1 MVGKDYEEGGMI
13 KHGSMMINAVSNSTV
28 PHISLLIGASYG
40 AGHYGMCG
48 RAYDPRFLFAWPSAK
63 SAVMG
68 GAQLAG
74 VLSIVSRAAAEA
86 RGQQVDE
93 DGRRGDAGRRRG
105 SDRSRVAADGAVRD
119 ALRRRGD
126 RPARYPHRVGN
137 VFVRHRQ
144 WPDQGDV
151 ELRRLPDVMQMAIT
165 RVLVANR
172 GEIARRVFATCRTL
186 GLGTVAVY
194 TDPDANAPH
203 VAEADARVRLPK
215 TNDYLNAEAI
225 IAAARAAGADAVHPG
240 YGFLSENAEFAA
252 AVQAAGLVWIGPP
265 VDAVRAMGSKIES
278 KKMMAAAGVPVL
290 EELDPDTV
298 TADQL
303 PVLVK
308 ASSGGG
314 GRGMRVVDQLDA
326 LPSEVAAAQREAQ
339 SAFGDPTVFCE
350 RYLPTGHHVEV
361 QVMADSH
368 GTVWAVGERE
378 CSIQRRHQKI
388 IEEAPSPLVER
399 IPGMRAR
406 LFEAARLA
414 AGAIGYTGAGT
425 VEFLADDDGEFY
437 FLEMNTRLQ
446 VEHPV
451 TEETTGLDLVELQ
464 IAVADGGRLDA
475 EPPAAHGHSIEA
487 RLYAEDP
494 ARDWQPQAGQVQ
506 RIDVPAARTE
516 FSTLGARTGIRLDS
530 GIVDGS
536 VVSIHYDPM
545 LAKVISYAPTRRQ
558 AALVLADALARAQ
571 LHGLRTNRDLLVN
584 VLRHQAFL
592 DGATDTAFF
601 DTHDLAKLSAPL
613 VDDAVIRLSAIAAAL
628 ADAAGQSG
636 DGHRCS
642 ARSPAGGA
650 TWRRATRSRPMPTTT
665 ACEHRIEY
673 RFTRTGLLLPAD
685 ESIQLVSATAHEVVL
700 ADDHGVA
707 RSFAVKRYDAKV
719 SVYVDSAHGPV
730 HLVALPRFPEP
741 GSAVEKGSLV
751 APMPG
756 NVIRLGAA
764 VGDTVTA
771 GQPLIWLEAMKME
784 HTITAPADGVL
795 AELNVDTGHQVEVGA
810 VLARVDVPHD
820 PEAEGDTP

>member
-1 MVGKDYEEGGMI
+1 
-13 KHGSMMINAVSNSTV
+13 
-28 PHISLLIGASYG
+28 
-40 AGHYGMCG
+40 
-48 RAYDPRFLFAWPSAK
+48 
-63 SAVMG
+63 MG
-68 GAQLAG
+68 
-74 VLSIVSRAAAEA
+74 
-86 RGQQVDE
+86 
-93 DGRRGDAGRRRG
+93 
-105 SDRSRVAADGAVRD
+105 
-119 ALRRRGD
+119 
-126 RPARYPHRVGN
+126 
-137 VFVRHRQ
+137 
-144 WPDQGDV
+144 
-151 ELRRLPDVMQMAIT
+151 IT

-194 TDPDANAPH
+194 TDPDAAAPH
-203 VAEADARVRLPK
+203 VAEADARVRLPHV
-215 TNDYLNAEAI
+215 NDYLNAEAI
-225 IAAARAAGADAVHPG
+225 IAAARASGADAVHPG
-240 YGFLSENAEFAA
+240 YGFLSENADFAA

-298 TADQL
+298 TAAQL

-314 GRGMRVVDQLDA
+314 GRGMRVVDQLDR

-414 AGAIGYTGAGT
+414 ASAIGYSGAGT
-425 VEFLADDDGEFY
+425 VEYLADDHGEFF

-475 EPPAAHGHSIEA
+475 EPPAAHGSSIEA

-494 ARDWQPQAGQVQ
+494 AQNWQPHAGLVQ
-506 RIDVPAARTE
+506 RIDVAAARTE
-516 FSTLGARTGIRLDS
+516 FGTLGARAGIRLDS

-558 AALVLADALARAQ
+558 AALVLADALARARV
-571 LHGLRTNRDLLVN
+571 HGLRTNRDLLVN

-601 DTHDLAKLSAPL
+601 DTHGLAELSAPL
-613 VDDAVIRLSAIAAAL
+613 APSAVVRLSAIAAAL
-628 ADAAGQSG
+628 ADAAEN
-636 DGHRCS
+636 
-642 ARSPAGGA
+642 
-650 TWRRATRSRPMPTTT
+650 RATATVLGSLPSGWRNLASGYQVKTYLDD
-665 ACEHRIEY
+665 AGEEHRVEY
-673 RFTRTGLLLPAD
+673 RFSRTGLALPHDDAVH
-685 ESIQLVSATAHEVVL
+685 LVSASADEVVL
-700 ADDHGVA
+700 SDDHGVA
-707 RSFAVKRYDAKV
+707 QSFAVARHSAD
-719 SVYVDSAHGPV
+719 VYVDSAQGPV
-730 HLVALPRFPEP
+730 HLVAQPRFPEP

-784 HTITAPADGVL
+784 HTITAPSDGVL

-810 VLARVDVPHD
+810 VLARVDAPQD
-820 PEAEGDTP
+820 PEVEGENP

>member
-1 MVGKDYEEGGMI
+1 
-13 KHGSMMINAVSNSTV
+13 
-28 PHISLLIGASYG
+28 
-40 AGHYGMCG
+40 
-48 RAYDPRFLFAWPSAK
+48 
-63 SAVMG
+63 MG
-68 GAQLAG
+68 
-74 VLSIVSRAAAEA
+74 
-86 RGQQVDE
+86 
-93 DGRRGDAGRRRG
+93 
-105 SDRSRVAADGAVRD
+105 
-119 ALRRRGD
+119 
-126 RPARYPHRVGN
+126 
-137 VFVRHRQ
+137 
-144 WPDQGDV
+144 
-151 ELRRLPDVMQMAIT
+151 IT

-172 GEIARRVFATCRTL
+172 GEIARRVFATCRNL

-194 TDPDANAPH
+194 TNPDADAPH
-203 VAEADARVRLPK
+203 VAEADARVRLPQVG
-215 TNDYLNAEAI
+215 DYLNPEAI
-225 IAAARAAGADAVHPG
+225 IAAARAAGADAIHPG
-240 YGFLSENAEFAA
+240 YGFLSENADFAS
-252 AVQAAGLVWIGPP
+252 AVQTAGLVWIGPP

-298 TADQL
+298 TAAQL

-326 LPSEVAAAQREAQ
+326 LPGEVAAAQREAQ

-361 QVMADSH
+361 QVMADAH

-378 CSIQRRHQKI
+378 CSIQRRHQKV

-414 AGAIGYTGAGT
+414 AGAIAYTGAGT
-425 VEFLADDDGEFY
+425 VEFLADDDGEFF

-464 IAVADGGRLDA
+464 IAVADGGRLGG
-475 EPPAAHGHSIEA
+475 EPPAAHGSSIEA

-494 ARDWQPQAGQVQ
+494 AQNWQPQAGPVH
-506 RIDVPAARTE
+506 RIDIPSARAAFT
-516 FSTLGARTGIRLDS
+516 TLGARTGIRLDS

-571 LHGLRTNRDLLVN
+571 LHGLRTNRYLLVN
-584 VLRHQAFL
+584 VLRHPAFL

-601 DTHDLAKLSAPL
+601 DTHGLAKLAAPL
-613 VDDAVIRLSAIAAAL
+613 ADDTVVRLSAIAAAL
-628 ADAAGQSG
+628 ADAA
-636 DGHRCS
+636 DN
-642 ARSPAGGA
+642 
-650 TWRRATRSRPMPTTT
+650 RATASVLGTLPSGWRNLASGYQVKTYVDD
-665 ACEHRIEY
+665 AGEEHRIEY
-673 RFTRTGLLLPAD
+673 RFRRTGLVLAGD
-685 ESIQLVSATAHEVVL
+685 EAVHLVSASADEVVL

-707 RSFAVKRYDAKV
+707 RRFEVARHDQD
-719 SVYVDSAHGPV
+719 VYVDSAQGPV
-730 HLVALPRFPEP
+730 HLVAVPRFPEP

-795 AELNVDTGHQVEVGA
+795 AELHVDTGQQVEVGA
-810 VLARVDVPHD
+810 VLARVDAPHD
-820 PEAEGDTP
+820 PEAEGDSQ